1 MKISTLVSLFAIVL
15 GVSNHGHAQVTYD
28 GCIDSRGNSVA
39 SILDYSIN
47 DVAIARLEYNY
58 PVIRYNPRVLSQ
70 MSEATSRFFYIHE
83 CAHHVLRHTIEMPSL
98 QNERDA
104 DCWAISTM
112 DSELELSLEELR
124 AIQNDIAR
132 QGRGDWTHLPGPYRA
147 IDIESCL
154 GSTPEFQTEAPSAL
168 PSGQGIQ
175 QCGCWGFNPALEV
188 PEPLCQS
195 GYVRLNRCAGSCQGG
210 GSPYAYV
217 CQ

>member
-1 MKISTLVSLFAIVL
+1 MRISRLVFLFAVFL
-15 GVSNHGHAQVTYD
+15 GASNHGHAQVTYG

-58 PVIRYNPRVLSQ
+58 PVIRYNPRVLSR
-70 MSEATSRFFYIHE
+70 MSETTSQFFYIHE
-83 CAHHVLRHTIEMPSL
+83 CAHHALRHTIQMPSL
-98 QNERDA
+98 ENERAA
-104 DCWAISTM
+104 DCWAIRTM
-112 DSELELSLEELR
+112 QSELGLSRQELR

-147 IDIESCL
+147 IDIADCL
-154 GSTPEFQTEAPSAL
+154 QSNSGMGDEE
-168 PSGQGIQ
+168 PSGFPSGHELQ
-175 QCGCWGFNPALEV
+175 QCGCWGFNPPLEA
-188 PEPLCQS
+188 PEPLCRS

-210 GSPYAYV
+210 SSAYAYA